1 MVARAQTGSGWRGRG
16 GLGGGEHGH
25 QHQRQQSHRGQP
37 LVGVHPGGGGHHD
50 WHATKPQGQEVRQDS
65 CVLEPAPKEGLR
77 PKKVGGREPRVD
89 WSLVPP
95 SRSPRWLPPPGGGHP
110 HTSHFTS
117 EGTTLVS
124 MYPIF
129 CQYSRNLILES
140 YLLLLYNVLQL
151 FMTIK
156 TTRIS
161 EKVTSNPVKAI
172 CLGLRKTLP
181 TYIKLGAPTW
191 LVWQGRVSS
200 YW

>member
-1 MVARAQTGSGWRGRG
+1 MVARAQTGSGWRGWG

-129 CQYSRNLILES
+129 CQYSRSLVLES
-140 YLLLLYNVLQL
+140 YLS
-151 FMTIK
+151 F
-156 TTRIS
+156 
-161 EKVTSNPVKAI
+161 I
-172 CLGLRKTLP
+172 CI
-181 TYIKLGAPTW
+181 TYYYLSMFCNF
-191 LVWQGRVSS
+191 L
-200 YW
+200 